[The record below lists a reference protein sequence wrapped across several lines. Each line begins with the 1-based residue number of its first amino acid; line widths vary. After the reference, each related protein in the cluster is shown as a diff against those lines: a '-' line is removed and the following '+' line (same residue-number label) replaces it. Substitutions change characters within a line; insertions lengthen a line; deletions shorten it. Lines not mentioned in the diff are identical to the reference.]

1 MINTKN
7 QYKGKYPRLFFV
19 AHMNVDPGKLT
30 NDKLEN
36 SNRFEDVSP
45 IKNYVIFHCH
55 VGLGGEVYSKIV
67 LQ

>member
-1 MINTKN
+1 M
-7 QYKGKYPRLFFV
+7 

-45 IKNYVIFHCH
+45 IKNYVTFHCH